1 MAVYENI
8 DVITLENAASI
19 PFAHFVQMNAAGGRL
34 NVKTADDQSP
44 GLMGVSAEAV
54 TLGAGQTG
62 CLGVVI
68 SGVAKVEAAGNI
80 ALGDS
85 VATDANGQ
93 AVTATAGSRRLG
105 VALDSAVDGDI
116 FPMLLTQGQL
126 VA

>member
-19 PFAHFVQMNAAGGRL
+19 PFAHFVQMNAVGRL

-85 VATDANGQ
+85 VSTDANGQ